1 MIFFLIKTQI
11 NRILFF
17 SQSNSIHFHHTDTQ
31 ISHKFQ
37 GTSMQN
43 SNQTQRTGMQN
54 PLQIQ
59 TTSIQNSHKIQG
71 TSIQNSH
78 KTQGTG
84 MQSMPPSRP
93 HTKKDTDDKKII
105 VCVNKLLLACPE
117 KGSARGKNGLRNSES
132 FPPRKFPPGN
142 NSRISPAVSQRY
154 VCIHT
159 LKRNAFNH

>member
-78 KTQGTG
+78 KIQGTG

-117 KGSARGKNGLRNSES
+117 KGSARGKNGLRNCEC
-132 FPPRKFPPGN
+132 FPPRNAFPLASSLPN
-142 NSRISPAVSQRY
+142 QPIIHLFILPSRITP
-154 VCIHT
+154 
-159 LKRNAFNH
+159 

>member
-37 GTSMQN
+37 GTGMQN

-59 TTSIQNSHKIQG
+59 TTSIQNSHKI
-71 TSIQNSH
+71 
-78 KTQGTG
+78 QGTG

-117 KGSARGKNGLRNSES
+117 RGSARGKNGLRNFEC
-132 FPPRKFPPGN
+132 FPPRNAFPLASSLPN
-142 NSRISPAVSQRY
+142 QPIIHLFILPSRITP
-154 VCIHT
+154 
-159 LKRNAFNH
+159 

>member
-31 ISHKFQ
+31 ISHKF
-37 GTSMQN
+37 
-43 SNQTQRTGMQN
+43 
-54 PLQIQ
+54 
-59 TTSIQNSHKIQG
+59 
-71 TSIQNSH
+71 
-78 KTQGTG
+78 QGTG

-117 KGSARGKNGLRNSES
+117 KGSARGKNGLRNCEC
-132 FPPRKFPPGN
+132 FPPRNAFPLASSLPN
-142 NSRISPAVSQRY
+142 QPIIHLFILPSRITP
-154 VCIHT
+154 
-159 LKRNAFNH
+159 

>member
-78 KTQGTG
+78 KIQGTG

-117 KGSARGKNGLRNSES
+117 RGSARGKNGLRNSEC
-132 FPPRKFPPGN
+132 FPPRNAFPLASSLPN
-142 NSRISPAVSQRY
+142 QPIIHLFILPSRITP
-154 VCIHT
+154 
-159 LKRNAFNH
+159 

>member
-1 MIFFLIKTQI
+1 MKHYFVCYFNLTMIFFLIKTQI

-37 GTSMQN
+37 GTGMQN

-59 TTSIQNSHKIQG
+59 TTSIQNSHKI
-71 TSIQNSH
+71 
-78 KTQGTG
+78 QGTG

-117 KGSARGKNGLRNSES
+117 KGSARGKNGLRNFEC
-132 FPPRKFPPGN
+132 FPPRNAFPLASSLPN
-142 NSRISPAVSQRY
+142 QPIIHLFILPSRITP
-154 VCIHT
+154 
-159 LKRNAFNH
+159 

>member
-37 GTSMQN
+37 GTGMQN

-59 TTSIQNSHKIQG
+59 TTNIQNSHKI
-71 TSIQNSH
+71 
-78 KTQGTG
+78 QGTG

-117 KGSARGKNGLRNSES
+117 KGSARGKNGLRNCEC
-132 FPPRKFPPGN
+132 FPPRNAFPLASSLPN
-142 NSRISPAVSQRY
+142 QPIIHLFILPSRITP
-154 VCIHT
+154 
-159 LKRNAFNH
+159 

>member
-37 GTSMQN
+37 GTGMQN

-78 KTQGTG
+78 KIQGRRHAKHAAF
-84 MQSMPPSRP
+84 PSP
-93 HTKKDTDDKKII
+93 HKKRHRRQKNHRLRQQIASSVPGKGEREG
-105 VCVNKLLLACPE
+105 E
-117 KGSARGKNGLRNSES
+117 KRA
-132 FPPRKFPPGN
+132 
-142 NSRISPAVSQRY
+142 SQ
-154 VCIHT
+154 
-159 LKRNAFNH
+159 L

>member
-71 TSIQNSH
+71 TSIQ
-78 KTQGTG
+78 
-84 MQSMPPSRP
+84 SMPPSRP

-117 KGSARGKNGLRNSES
+117 KGSARGKNGLRNSEC
-132 FPPRKFPPGN
+132 FPPRNAFPLASSLPN
-142 NSRISPAVSQRY
+142 QPIIHLFILPSRITP
-154 VCIHT
+154 
-159 LKRNAFNH
+159 

>member
-71 TSIQNSH
+71 T
-78 KTQGTG
+78 G

-117 KGSARGKNGLRNSES
+117 KGSARGKNGLRNCEC
-132 FPPRKFPPGN
+132 FPPRNAFPLASSLPN
-142 NSRISPAVSQRY
+142 QPIIHLFILPSRITP
-154 VCIHT
+154 
-159 LKRNAFNH
+159 

>member
-43 SNQTQRTGMQN
+43 S
-54 PLQIQ
+54 
-59 TTSIQNSHKIQG
+59 HKI
-71 TSIQNSH
+71 
-78 KTQGTG
+78 QGTG

-93 HTKKDTDDKKII
+93 HTQKDTDDKKII

-117 KGSARGKNGLRNSES
+117 KGSARGKNGLRNCEC
-132 FPPRKFPPGN
+132 FPPRNAFPLASSLPN
-142 NSRISPAVSQRY
+142 QPIIHLFILPSRITP
-154 VCIHT
+154 
-159 LKRNAFNH
+159 

>member
-37 GTSMQN
+37 GTGMQN

-59 TTSIQNSHKIQG
+59 GTSIQNSHKI
-71 TSIQNSH
+71 
-78 KTQGTG
+78 QGTG

-117 KGSARGKNGLRNSES
+117 KGSARGKNGLRNCEC
-132 FPPRKFPPGN
+132 FPPRNAFPLASSLPN
-142 NSRISPAVSQRY
+142 QPIIHLFILPSRITP
-154 VCIHT
+154 
-159 LKRNAFNH
+159 

>member
-37 GTSMQN
+37 GTGIQN

-59 TTSIQNSHKIQG
+59 TTSIQNSHKI
-71 TSIQNSH
+71 
-78 KTQGTG
+78 QGTG

-117 KGSARGKNGLRNSES
+117 KGSARGKNGLRNCEC
-132 FPPRKFPPGN
+132 FPPRIITPQSTN
-142 NSRISPAVSQRY
+142 YTSL
-154 VCIHT
+154 HT
-159 LKRNAFNH
+159 A

>member
-37 GTSMQN
+37 GTGMQN

-59 TTSIQNSHKIQG
+59 TTSIQNSHKI
-71 TSIQNSH
+71 
-78 KTQGTG
+78 QGTG

-117 KGSARGKNGLRNSES
+117 KGSARGKNGLRNCEC
-132 FPPRKFPPGN
+132 FPPRNAFPLASSLPN
-142 NSRISPAVSQRY
+142 QPIIHLFILPSRITP
-154 VCIHT
+154 
-159 LKRNAFNH
+159 